1 MKKFFVVGLSD
12 VDKKQK
18 GGNDIYSGFEDLQSS
33 ENALISYN
41 KYVVSQ
47 FMKFSGYQD
56 STLGNKPKFKTLDF
70 GAGVGSLALLWSE
83 MSGLTVDCF
92 EIDPRQLTIVRNRGF
107 NGTDK
112 LEDFTKDYDL
122 VYTSNVLEHIEDD
135 QESLDKLAS
144 LLKPNG
150 RIAIYVPAFNVLFSE
165 LDRSVGHYR
174 RYGKRELK
182 RKVHASGFKII
193 HCRYVD
199 SVGFFASIVI
209 KILGWK
215 GIGNIG
221 GRKSLVFYDR
231 FIFPISQILDVIT
244 AGKVLGKN
252 LILIAEKS

>member
-1 MKKFFVVGLSD
+1 MKMFFARGLSD

-18 GGNDIYSGFEDLQSS
+18 VGNELYSGFEELQTS
-33 ENALISYN
+33 ENSLISYN

-47 FMKFSGYQD
+47 FIKFSGYQD
-56 STLGNKPKFKTLDF
+56 LNPEIKSKFKTLDF

-83 MSGLTVDCF
+83 MSGLSVDCF
-92 EIDPRQLTIVRNRGF
+92 EIDPRQLAIVRNRGF
-107 NGTDK
+107 TGSDK
-112 LEDFTKDYDL
+112 LDKITQDYDF
-122 VYTSNVLEHIEDD
+122 VYTSNVLEHIEND
-135 QESLDKLAS
+135 QESLDRLAL

-193 HCRYVD
+193 RCRYVD
-199 SVGFFASIVI
+199 SVGFFASLVI
-209 KILGWK
+209 KVLGWK

-221 GRKSLVFYDR
+221 GHKSLVFYDR
-231 FIFPISQILDVIT
+231 FIFPISQILDVMT
-244 AGKVLGKN
+244 FGKVLGKN
-252 LILIAEKS
+252 LILVAEKS